1 MTFSIAHAEQELHK
15 RSATLNT
22 RWYPRYHLAARA
34 GWMNDPNGLVWFD
47 GWYHAFYQH
56 HPYSTR
62 WGPMHWGHARSKDL
76 VHWEHLPVALAP
88 EGPEDKDGCFSGSAV
103 VDGDNLALI
112 YTGHKFHGDS
122 SSDDNLY
129 QVQCLATSRD
139 GIHFERQGQIID
151 TPAGLHHFRDPKVW
165 REGETWYLIVGS
177 RVGDT
182 GQVRLY
188 RSDDLRLWQED
199 GILAEAQEGMGFMWE
214 CPDFFTLN
222 GKRVLMF
229 SPQGLAA
236 EGYRNR
242 NLFQS
247 GYLIGDWLPGQQ
259 FVAQSEFIEL
269 DRGHD
274 FYAPQ
279 SFLTPDGR
287 RIVIGWLDMWESP
300 LPEQQDGWAGML
312 SLPREIRLGADNRLR
327 MTPAEEVAVLRGS
340 YYPLLAQQLKNQSAP
355 VVEEA
360 EAIELELVWEMNTAT
375 AECYGLTL
383 GDGLRVFVDAQSQ
396 RLVLERRYP
405 QFALEGSRS
414 VPLPAGDRLALR
426 IFIDRS
432 SVEVFVNDGD
442 ACLSS
447 RIYPQETQRQLAI
460 FASSG
465 SATLSSGGYWPLDK

>member
-1 MTFSIAHAEQELHK
+1 MTFSIAKAEQELQT
-15 RSATLNT
+15 RRAALNP
-22 RWYPRYHLAARA
+22 RWYPRYHLAPRA

-56 HPYSTR
+56 HPYSTK
-62 WGPMHWGHARSKDL
+62 WGPMHWGHARSQDL

-103 VDGDNLALI
+103 VDGDTLALI
-112 YTGHKFHGDS
+112 YTGHKFHGDPG
-122 SSDDNLY
+122 SDDNLY

-165 REGETWYLIVGS
+165 REENDWYLVVGS

-188 RSDDLRLWQED
+188 RSRDLREWQDE
-199 GILAEAQEGMGFMWE
+199 GILAEAKEGMGFMWE
-214 CPDFFTLN
+214 CPDFFMLD

-229 SPQGLAA
+229 SPQGMAA

-247 GYLIGDWLPGQQ
+247 GYVIGDWQPGQP
-259 FVAQSEFIEL
+259 FVPDGEFIEM
-269 DRGHD
+269 DHGHD

-287 RIVIGWLDMWESP
+287 RIVMGWLDMWESP
-300 LPEQQDGWAGML
+300 MPEQRDGWAGML

-327 MTPAEEVAVLRGS
+327 MTPAEEVATLRGS
-340 YYPLLAQQLKNQSAP
+340 YYPLLAQHLKNQSSP
-355 VVEEA
+355 IVGDA
-360 EAIELELVWEMNTAT
+360 EAIELDLVWDMNSAT
-375 AECYGLTL
+375 AESYGIAL
-383 GDGLRVFVDAQSQ
+383 GEGLRIYVDAQAQ
-396 RLVLERRYP
+396 RLVLERCYP
-405 QFALEGSRS
+405 QLLLEGSRS
-414 VPLPAGDRLALR
+414 VPLPAADRLALR

-432 SVEVFVNDGD
+432 SVEVFVNEGES
-442 ACLSS
+442 CLSS
-447 RIYPQETQRQLAI
+447 RIYPQEAQRQLLM
-460 FASSG
+460 FANNG
-465 SATLSSGGYWPLDK
+465 DATLSSGGYWPLDK

>member
-1 MTFSIAHAEQELHK
+1 MTFSIAKAEQELQT
-15 RSATLNT
+15 RRAALNP
-22 RWYPRYHLAARA
+22 RWYPRYHLAPRA

-56 HPYSTR
+56 HPYSTK
-62 WGPMHWGHARSKDL
+62 WGPMHWGHARSQDL

-103 VDGDNLALI
+103 VDGDTLALI
-112 YTGHKFHGDS
+112 YTGHKFHGDPG
-122 SSDDNLY
+122 SDDNLY

-165 REGETWYLIVGS
+165 HEGNDWYLVVGS

-188 RSDDLRLWQED
+188 RSRDLREWQDE

-214 CPDFFTLN
+214 CPDFFMLN

-229 SPQGLAA
+229 SPQGMAA

-247 GYLIGDWLPGQQ
+247 GYLIGDWQPGQP
-259 FVAQSEFIEL
+259 FVPEGEFIEM
-269 DRGHD
+269 DHGHD

-287 RIVIGWLDMWESP
+287 RIVMGWLDMWESP
-300 LPEQQDGWAGML
+300 MPEQRDGWAGML

-327 MTPAEEVAVLRGS
+327 MTPAEEVATLRGS
-340 YYPLLAQQLKNQSAP
+340 YYPLLAQHLKNQSSP
-355 VVEEA
+355 IVGDA
-360 EAIELELVWEMNTAT
+360 EAIELDLVWDMNSAT
-375 AECYGLTL
+375 AESYGIAL
-383 GDGLRVFVDAQSQ
+383 GEGLRIYVDAQAQ
-396 RLVLERRYP
+396 RLVLERRYS
-405 QFALEGSRS
+405 QLLLEGSRS
-414 VPLPAGDRLALR
+414 VPLPAADRLALR

-432 SVEVFVNDGD
+432 SVEVFVNEGES
-442 ACLSS
+442 CLSS
-447 RIYPQETQRQLAI
+447 RIYPQEAQRQLLM
-460 FASSG
+460 FANNG
-465 SATLSSGGYWPLDK
+465 DATLSSGGYWPLDK

>member
-1 MTFSIAHAEQELHK
+1 MTFSIAKAEQELQT
-15 RSATLNT
+15 RRAALNP
-22 RWYPRYHLAARA
+22 RWYPRYHLAPRA

-56 HPYSTR
+56 HPYSTK
-62 WGPMHWGHARSKDL
+62 WGPMHWGHARSQDL

-103 VDGDNLALI
+103 VDGDTLALI
-112 YTGHKFHGDS
+112 YTGHKFHGDPG
-122 SSDDNLY
+122 SDDNLY

-165 REGETWYLIVGS
+165 REENDWYLVVGS

-188 RSDDLRLWQED
+188 RSRDLREWQDE

-214 CPDFFTLN
+214 CPDFFMLD

-229 SPQGLAA
+229 SPQGMAA

-247 GYLIGDWLPGQQ
+247 GYLIGDWQPGQP
-259 FVAQSEFIEL
+259 FVPEGEFIEM
-269 DRGHD
+269 DHGHD

-287 RIVIGWLDMWESP
+287 RIVMGWLDMWESP
-300 LPEQQDGWAGML
+300 MPEQRDGWAGML

-327 MTPAEEVAVLRGS
+327 MTPAEEVATLRGS
-340 YYPLLAQQLKNQSAP
+340 YYPLLAQHLKNQSSP
-355 VVEEA
+355 IVGDA
-360 EAIELELVWEMNTAT
+360 EAIELDLVWDMNSAT
-375 AECYGLTL
+375 AESYGIAL
-383 GDGLRVFVDAQSQ
+383 GEGLRIYVDAQAQ
-396 RLVLERRYP
+396 RLVLERCYP
-405 QFALEGSRS
+405 QLLLEGSRS
-414 VPLPAGDRLALR
+414 VPLPAADRLALR

-432 SVEVFVNDGD
+432 SVEVFVNEGES
-442 ACLSS
+442 CLSS
-447 RIYPQETQRQLAI
+447 RIYPQEAQRQLLM
-460 FASSG
+460 FANNG
-465 SATLSSGGYWPLDK
+465 DATLSSGGYWPLDK